1 MEQSSEQTEDVLTD
15 YLLTTADNTPSY
27 ADIIKVRGGIII
39 KKRENFGHFPKYGG
53 GHKKNR

>member
-15 YLLTTADNTPSY
+15 YLLNTADNTPSY

-39 KKRENFGHFPKYGG
+39 KKDRAL
-53 GHKKNR
+53 